1 MELPEVCGVTDGVM
15 EVVRELGER
24 ETDGHVANDVFED
37 SHLSCRDWSVAVS
50 TDEQL
55 AVEDGLRGRRGSE
68 EEDGREEGGER
79 EGVRKKKTGGTRGR
93 VRGSEEETG
102 GKRGEGV
109 SEKETAER
117 GKKGSML

>member
-55 AVEDGLRGRRGSE
+55 AVEDGLRGSE
-68 EEDGREEGGER
+68 EEDGRERGRRREGRRREGER
-79 EGVRKKKTGGTRGR
+79 E
-93 VRGSEEETG
+93 
-102 GKRGEGV
+102 
-109 SEKETAER
+109 
-117 GKKGSML
+117 

>member
-68 EEDGREEGGER
+68 EEDRREEGGGR
-79 EGVRKKKTGGTRGR
+79 EGVRKRQEGR
-93 VRGSEEETG
+93 VGRERGSEEKEDRRD
-102 GKRGEGV
+102 KGE
-109 SEKETAER
+109 SERE
-117 GKKGSML
+117 